1 MGRKSQNAF
10 MKKKRQELKR
20 KKKKE
25 KKEKM
30 EARKNQESS
39 GKLEDMLAYVD
50 EDGNLTDER
59 PEVENKSKK

>member
-10 MKKKRQELKR
+10 MKKKRQDNKR

-30 EARKNQESS
+30 EARKEQQSS
-39 GKLEDMLAYVD
+39 GKLEDMMAYID
-50 EDGNLTDER
+50 EDGNITDE
-59 PEVENKSKK
+59 PPNED

>member
-1 MGRKSQNAF
+1 
-10 MKKKRQELKR
+10 MKKKRQELKL

-50 EDGNLTDER
+50 ENGNLTDAP
-59 PEVENKSKK
+59 PEEEQKSK

>member
-10 MKKKRQELKR
+10 MKKKREEIKR

-30 EARKNQESS
+30 EARKEQQPS
-39 GKLEDMLAYVD
+39 GKLEDMMAYID
-50 EDGNLTDER
+50 KNGNITDE
-59 PEVENKSKK
+59 PPKED